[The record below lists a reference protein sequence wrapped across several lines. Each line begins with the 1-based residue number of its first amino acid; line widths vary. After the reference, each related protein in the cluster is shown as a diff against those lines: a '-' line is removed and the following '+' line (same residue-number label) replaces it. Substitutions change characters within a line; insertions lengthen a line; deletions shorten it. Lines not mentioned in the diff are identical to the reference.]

1 MTVPTTS
8 TTLLRDIGSSADN
21 ARWGEFVERYQ
32 GMMAAYLKANFP
44 SLEAEDIV
52 QETLMTL
59 SGILPNYQYDPEAK
73 GYFHNTSPASSATR
87 REESA
92 KNAHGTKLLAM
103 QPPPRLRQKATPR
116 MTPESP
122 TGRNPSMKSPCG
134 NFFRTT
140 ASISAQSRYF

>member
-73 GYFHNTSPASSATR
+73 GYFHNYLTGILR
-87 REESA
+87 N
-92 KNAHGTKLLAM
+92 NARFDGQTNRK
-103 QPPPRLRQKATPR
+103 RNDRQLW
-116 MTPESP
+116 EDNVS
-122 TGRNPSMKSPCG
+122 
-134 NFFRTT
+134 
-140 ASISAQSRYF
+140 